1 MNIVIVGG
9 GTAGWIAAY
18 MIANSFPQKHK
29 ITLVESSKIGI
40 IGAGEGST
48 GQMVKLLQGGFFP
61 KKDKSVYKSVDVNDF
76 MKKTDSVN
84 KMGIKYENW
93 SEQGSSYF
101 APIAVSVTDHL
112 EDDYIFKY
120 VVSKFGGGK
129 VHLSSKNG
137 IEFESKKYD
146 ELMSFHFDAHKVGAY
161 FKHLCGDNVISI
173 DAIVNDAMID
183 SNQNINSIQL
193 DTGQIIEGDF
203 FIDCSGFHRTLMKK
217 LDVGWISCQ
226 KYLPVNTAMP
236 FLIQHKINEE
246 VIPETKATALSAGWM
261 WNIPLKTRRG
271 CGYVFDDN
279 FISNDQAQKEVEKY
293 LGQEIDPIKFIKF
306 DSGYS
311 SYFWKNNVLCLGLSS
326 SFFEPLQAT
335 SIHNTIL
342 QISDFIDNYLF
353 DNIEIT
359 INQDNINKYNEYIES
374 VMTSSLNLIS
384 LNYQGG
390 RKDTD
395 FWKSIILE
403 EKVTDE
409 IRNVVKKY
417 KTGFP
422 KRKDINTAGHGFGLI
437 QYNAAGLNLVSSKLA
452 YQDLVNSGMYNHAE
466 KEYDRYYRAFS
477 YKKM

>member
-18 MIANSFPQKHK
+18 MIANSFPKKHN
-29 ITLVESSKIGI
+29 ITLIESSKIGI

-48 GQMVKLLQGGFFP
+48 GQLVKLLHGGFFP
-61 KKDKSVYKSVDVNDF
+61 NNVDVNDF
-76 MKKTDSVN
+76 MEKTDSVN
-84 KMGIKYENW
+84 KMGIRYENW
-93 SEQGSSYF
+93 SESGSNYF

-112 EDDYIFKY
+112 DDDYIFKY
-120 VVSKFGGGK
+120 VVSKFGGSK

-137 IEFESKKYD
+137 IEFEAKKYN
-146 ELMSFHFDAHKVGAY
+146 EIMSFHFDAHKVGEY
-161 FKHLCGDNVISI
+161 FKLLCGNEVISI
-173 DAIVNDAMID
+173 DAIIDDVLID
-183 SNQNINSIQL
+183 SDEKIKSIKI
-193 DTGQIIEGDF
+193 DTGQTIEADL
-203 FIDCSGFHRTLMKK
+203 FIDCSGFNRVLMKK
-217 LDVGWISCQ
+217 IGVGWTSCR

-236 FLIQHKINEE
+236 FLIQHKENEE
-246 VIPETKATALSAGWM
+246 LIPETKAIALSSGWM
-261 WNIPLKTRRG
+261 WDIPLKTRRG

-279 FISNDQAQKEVEKY
+279 FISNDQAQKEIEKY

-311 SYFWKNNVLCLGLSS
+311 NYFWKNNVLCFGLSS

-342 QISDFIDNYLF
+342 QISAFIDNYLF
-353 DNIEIT
+353 DNIDT
-359 INQDNINKYNEYIES
+359 TVNQENIQKYNKYIES

-390 RKDTD
+390 RKDSD
-395 FWKSIILE
+395 FWRSIIFE
-403 EKVTDE
+403 DKVTDE
-409 IRNVVKKY
+409 VKTVIQKY
-417 KTGFP
+417 KTEFP
-422 KRKDINTAGHGFGLI
+422 KRKDINTTGHGFGLI